1 MAKSNRVNTD
11 SMFESLLGKNTGNN
25 PISEQRAVPPVEKI
39 PPEEENVFEKS
50 RAGRKAKPLQE
61 QTVQISV
68 YPTKQQ
74 AKALRIQAAEGEKE
88 RDRSALA
95 RTAFDIVL
103 TLTNEEYNQMKMCA
117 AEQGKTAGEIVQQAL
132 RYYFQK

>member
-1 MAKSNRVNTD
+1 MAKNNRVNTD
-11 SMFESLLGKNTGNN
+11 SMFESLLGKNTGVTNSLMEKTE
-25 PISEQRAVPPVEKI
+25 PIAESIQVSEELA
-39 PPEEENVFEKS
+39 FEKS
-50 RAGRKAKPLQE
+50 RVGRKAKPIQE

-88 RDRSALA
+88 KDKSALA

-103 TLTNEEYNQMKMCA
+103 TLSSEEYNQMKECA
-117 AEQGKTAGEIVQQAL
+117 MQQGKTPGEIVQQAL
-132 RYYFQK
+132 QLYFEK